1 MKARVSWVALRFDDG
16 VGVVFLI
23 VPKFGFEVLGDIRC
37 DNRSEFGGIVV
48 AAEDGR

>member
-1 MKARVSWVALRFDDG
+1 MKARVSWVALRFDDD

-23 VPKFGFEVLGDIRC
+23 VTEFRFEVLGDIRC
-37 DNRSEFGGIVV
+37 DSRSEFGGIVV